1 MFFFSLSN
9 ERVENCSLVVV
20 AKAKVPAAANRKKSE
35 KNILNL
41 FVYVT
46 CYAMLLYAMMLC
58 YILFYF
64 FLIAPHPHQPHQKK
78 EPMDLGLGMTRVRE
92 KIAQFLLQ
100 LLLAS
105 AAHYCSVEQN
115 YVALLDWFFATIDH
129 TDS

>member
-1 MFFFSLSN
+1 M
-9 ERVENCSLVVV
+9 VV

-35 KNILNL
+35 KKSFE
-41 FVYVT
+41 FVRYVT

-115 YVALLDWFFATIDH
+115 YCCSAGLVFCHNRSHRLMITPFR
-129 TDS
+129 SVP